1 MIQKTFTFKLVLNC
15 WRIFF
20 IIVITREIVTL
31 QILVKEQD
39 QKTPSGFEVR
49 VTENGS
55 QLDFQVTLS
64 DALYQKL
71 SVDRYSK
78 TDCIKAAF
86 RFLLDREPKESILR
100 RFDLSV
106 ISNYFPE
113 FQNRISDYL
122 QGIK

>member
-1 MIQKTFTFKLVLNC
+1 M
-15 WRIFF
+15 
-20 IIVITREIVTL
+20 TL

-55 QLDFQVTLS
+55 QLDFRVTLS

-71 SVDRYSK
+71 SGDRYSK
-78 TDCIKAAF
+78 TDCIRAAF

>member
-1 MIQKTFTFKLVLNC
+1 MSA
-15 WRIFF
+15 
-20 IIVITREIVTL
+20 

-39 QKTPSGFEVR
+39 QQTPSGFEVR

-55 QLDFQVTLS
+55 QLDFHVTLS
-64 DALYQKL
+64 DALYQNL
-71 SVDRYSK
+71 SGGLYSK